1 MATQVTRSLHPL
13 PFEHLEPKRFEDLVR
28 QLAYDFRAWRSL
40 EATGRAGSD
49 DGFDARGNEIVA
61 SGEHIEVENQ
71 DGDGEPATTF
81 DRLWLIQCKRERSI
95 GPTKMIAHLEA
106 IAAESFDGLYGFIFA
121 AACDFSKA
129 TRDVCRNWCRERGVQ
144 EIHIWGKA
152 EIEDQ
157 LYQPKNDNL
166 LFAYF
171 GISLQMRKQSLT
183 TQLRRTTTLKRKIQ
197 RHLADEGWPGKPFI
211 LRDPS
216 DARYPDPGGKP
227 LADSDC
233 LWRSWFAKG
242 VGIHGLRVLLRCH
255 HGYVNHQTGAW
266 DMASALDRAIPY
278 ETEQLWPPRQR
289 DAEASADVI
298 TRWTQLPRA
307 NQGFLM
313 FVGWLPYEEILEIDE
328 VGDDVSELPT
338 VYARFRNGTPPFL
351 MHCDIVWEASG
362 YRQTTPWRRKGH
374 VRLFEPE
381 FRDEDW
387 ERPWAERN
395 SVGLSEI
402 PYALPEAD
410 ADPA

>member
-1 MATQVTRSLHPL
+1 MAIPVTRTLHPL

-49 DGFDARGNEIVA
+49 DGFDARGYEIVA
-61 SGEHIEVENQ
+61 SGERIEVEGEE
-71 DGDGEPATTF
+71 GDGEPVTTF

-129 TRDVCRNWCRERGVQ
+129 TRDTCRNWCRERGIQ

-171 GISLQMRKQSLT
+171 GISLQIRKQSLT

-197 RHLADEGWPGKPFI
+197 RHLAGEGWPGKPFI

-227 LADSDC
+227 LADSEC

-242 VGIHGLRVLLRCH
+242 VGIHGLRVLLRCY

-266 DMASALDRAIPY
+266 DMASALDRAIPH
-278 ETEQLWPPRQR
+278 ETEQLWPSLQR
-289 DAEASADVI
+289 DAEAGAGLI

-307 NQGFLM
+307 NQAFLM

-338 VYARFRNGTPPFL
+338 VYARFRDGKPPFL

-362 YRQTTPWRRKGH
+362 YRQTTPWWRKGH

-387 ERPWAERN
+387 ERPWAGRN
-395 SVGLSEI
+395 LVGLSEI
-402 PYALPEAD
+402 PYALPEVD
-410 ADPA
+410 ADPV